1 MKKMILRL
9 FILLFSINL
18 LADEIH
24 QFECDEEILLIIDEL
39 TMTSSEILEAKEKY
53 FNKLLIQ
60 QNQDCISQDTL
71 TASISSS
78 SVRKGGSIKGS
89 EIKSQSSKTNTSSS
103 GQTLSNPSIN
113 KPVLNTSINSSIN
126 SQIGVPDC
134 LKKFKN
140 DDQFGIQLKE
150 AISKE
155 KDPLIRQGFI
165 ERYAKYNNIK
175 MESIKC

>member
-1 MKKMILRL
+1 MILKL

-24 QFECDEEILLIIDEL
+24 QFECDEEILLVIDEL
-39 TMTSSEILEAKEKY
+39 TMTYDEILKAKEKY

-60 QNQDCISQDTL
+60 QNQDCISQDAL
-71 TASISSS
+71 TASIASS
-78 SVRKGGSIKGS
+78 SVKKGGSIKGS
-89 EIKSQSSKTNTSSS
+89 EIKSQTSKTNTSSS

-113 KPVLNTSINSSIN
+113 KPGLNPSNNSSIN
-126 SQIGVPDC
+126 SQTGVPDC

-165 ERYAKYNNIK
+165 ESYAKYNNIK

>member
-1 MKKMILRL
+1 
-9 FILLFSINL
+9 
-18 LADEIH
+18 
-24 QFECDEEILLIIDEL
+24 
-39 TMTSSEILEAKEKY
+39 
-53 FNKLLIQ
+53 
-60 QNQDCISQDTL
+60 
-71 TASISSS
+71 
-78 SVRKGGSIKGS
+78 VRKGGSIKGS

-126 SQIGVPDC
+126 SRIGVPDC

>member
-1 MKKMILRL
+1 MILRL

-24 QFECDEEILLIIDEL
+24 QFECDEEISLIIDEL

-89 EIKSQSSKTNTSSS
+89 EIKSQSSKANTRSS

-113 KPVLNTSINSSIN
+113 K
-126 SQIGVPDC
+126 GHR
-134 LKKFKN
+134 F
-140 DDQFGIQLKE
+140 
-150 AISKE
+150 
-155 KDPLIRQGFI
+155 DPYLL
-165 ERYAKYNNIK
+165 
-175 MESIKC
+175 

>member
-1 MKKMILRL
+1 MILKL

-18 LADEIH
+18 PADDIH
-24 QFECDEEILLIIDEL
+24 QFDCDEEILLIIDEL
-39 TMTSSEILEAKEKY
+39 TMTSDEILKAKEGY

-60 QNQDCISQDTL
+60 QNQDCISQDAL
-71 TASISSS
+71 TASIASS
-78 SVRKGGSIKGS
+78 SVKKGGSIKGA
-89 EIKSQSSKTNTSSS
+89 EIKSQTSKTNTSSS

-113 KPVLNTSINSSIN
+113 KPGLNPSNNSSIN
-126 SQIGVPDC
+126 SQTGVPDC

-165 ERYAKYNNIK
+165 ESYAKYNNIK